1 MKVREILELLA
12 EDGWDVVATRGLPPT
27 AQAPDEARS
36 GHGRREAIRRLAPQ
50 DGGQHP
56 SSGRLETLS
65 GYDQQAQRYLI
76 LVEGGPP
83 SNYSAWSPDLP
94 GCVATGATVEEV
106 EREMRAAIALHLE
119 GLAADGEPI
128 PEPSGPGLYVER
140 KPAAVG

>member
-1 MKVREILELLA
+1 MS
-12 EDGWDVVATRGLPPT
+12 D
-27 AQAPDEARS
+27 
-36 GHGRREAIRRLAPQ
+36 
-50 DGGQHP
+50 
-56 SSGRLETLS
+56 
-65 GYDQQAQRYLI
+65 YDQQAQRYLI